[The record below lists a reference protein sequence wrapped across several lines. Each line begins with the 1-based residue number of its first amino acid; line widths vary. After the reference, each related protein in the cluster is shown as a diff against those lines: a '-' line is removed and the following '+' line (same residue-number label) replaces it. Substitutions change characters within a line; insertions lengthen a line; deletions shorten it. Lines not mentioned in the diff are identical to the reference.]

1 MQTFKVIALLT
12 LLALVAVFTFQ
23 NTEIVNVN
31 FLFWSVSMSSS
42 LMLLA
47 VLFLGIVIGWF
58 LSFFNVKKKNRKKN
72 EKNQTDNI

>member
-47 VLFLGIVIGWF
+47 VLFLGIVMGWF